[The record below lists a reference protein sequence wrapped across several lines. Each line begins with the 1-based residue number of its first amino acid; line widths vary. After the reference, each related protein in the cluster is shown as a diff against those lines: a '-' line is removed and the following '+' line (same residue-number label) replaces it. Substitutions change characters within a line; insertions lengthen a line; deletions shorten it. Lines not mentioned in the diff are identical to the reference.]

1 MRAALTV
8 TAMLFMAAIYT
19 VFFYAPVERVM
30 GVVQKIFYFHL
41 SLAITAF
48 FSFFIAFVSGIL
60 YLLKKR
66 KKWDIYGASSVEIG
80 VVFTT
85 MVLVSGSLW
94 ARPIWNTWWTWDPRL
109 TTALILWFIYAAYL
123 ILRTSIEQDNK
134 KAVFCAVMAIIGFV
148 DVPIVFMSARMWRT
162 IHPVVIK
169 SNSINMESSMVFTLL
184 ITMLAFF
191 SLWFV
196 LFRLR
201 TGALFLGERIRSLE
215 NRLMEE

>member
-201 TGALFLGERIRSLE
+201 TSALFLGERIRSLE